1 MIVPWKYQGK
11 KKNIK
16 ENDFLV
22 FNFNMKNNKKLS
34 IIKVS
39 YKFMH
44 FKISYSLWWRGKIS
58 EISLK

>member
-22 FNFNMKNNKKLS
+22 FNFNMKNNKKLN

-44 FKISYSLWWRGKIS
+44 FKIS
-58 EISLK
+58 